1 MTRQS
6 CKGYAG
12 VATGISLQL
21 AACVSL
27 DAAPES
33 VDLAELPLAASSKA
47 GSAHDV
53 DPPGHRRAHS
63 PHSKG
68 VRRHHPARGRP
79 CDAGDPDVVDAA
91 VPQEQTPLPPW
102 LRYCTDAAPCATD
115 VRLTTCP
122 PDTVGCAQTGRETT
136 LRWTI
141 DGAPVDGVTV
151 FVNTHA
157 GAVAVASNSPRV
169 TSFGPFAAVQGASSL
184 ALIEGQGTT
193 VEGLSYYNVTPRWG
207 GVTELGFTS
216 LTLAGPHG
224 TAWFFRHS
232 SFDFGLTAEAL
243 RDAVEQVYDGVVA
256 LSGRTPPAYRAFFIP
271 SELVVN
277 NGDGNFAFWPDTVTI
292 NYGNPDWL
300 SYLGG
305 FQTSVQWEWAH
316 ELTHLLTQ
324 PLGERLSNIAC
335 LNEGLAD
342 AVGNKLGY
350 IPESDFRPGDSTLE
364 SSCRGLV
371 GLHAIGN
378 CYLWHLKHYRADTVT
393 DGPFWTERTFAGL
406 FATPRA
412 LRLDT
417 CSVPWPGQ
425 QAPSAEDLVTGD
437 SWVVYFSDATGE
449 DMTEFVQ
456 SLGFFSSGSLGASIA
471 ALGL

>member
-1 MTRQS
+1 MTRQPHNN
-6 CKGYAG
+6 YVG
-12 VATGISLQL
+12 VATGIALQL
-21 AACVSL
+21 AACVSM
-27 DAAPES
+27 DAAPGGVGLSEQ
-33 VDLAELPLAASSKA
+33 PLAASFEGGPA
-47 GSAHDV
+47 HVVEQSAQ
-53 DPPGHRRAHS
+53 RRGHS
-63 PHSKG
+63 PHRRG
-68 VRRHHPARGRP
+68 GWRHHPVQGRP
-79 CDAGDPDVVDAA
+79 CDAGEPDEVDAA
-91 VPQEQTPLPPW
+91 VPQAQVPLPPW
-102 LRYCTDAAPCATD
+102 LRYCAPSAPCATD
-115 VRLTTCP
+115 VTLTTCP
-122 PDTVGCAQTGRETT
+122 PDTTGCAQTGRETT
-136 LRWTI
+136 LRWTV
-141 DGAPVDGVTV
+141 DGAPVDGMTV

-157 GAVAVASNSPRV
+157 STVSVASTSPQV

-184 ALIEGQGTT
+184 ELVEGQGAT
-193 VEGLSYYNVTPRWG
+193 VEGVSYYDVPPQWG
-207 GVTELGFTS
+207 GVTELKFIS

-224 TAWFFRHS
+224 TAWFYRHS
-232 SFDFGLTAEAL
+232 SFDFGLSTEAL
-243 RDAVEQVYDGVVA
+243 RSAVDEVYDGVVA
-256 LSGRTPPAYRAFFIP
+256 LTARTPPAYRAFFMP
-271 SELVVN
+271 SELVGN
-277 NGDGNFAFWPDTVTI
+277 NGDGNFAFLPDTVTV

-300 SYLGG
+300 SYIGG

-350 IPESDFRPGDSTLE
+350 VPESDFRPRDGTLE

-378 CYLWHLKHYRADTVT
+378 CYLWHLKHYRADAVT
-393 DGPFWTERTFAGL
+393 DGPFWNERTFAGL

-417 CSVPWPGQ
+417 CAVPAPDQ

-449 DMTEFVQ
+449 DMTEFVE
-456 SLGFFSSGSLGASIA
+456 SLGFFTSGSLCAA
-471 ALGL
+471 LMALGL